1 MEQCQGVKGNNGDC
15 CYIRDKDWII
25 GPVKD
30 DKELLTRV
38 QKEHDKNL
46 TWNDLFIDYAEGKKM
61 FSDKPLWQ
69 NKESYPA
76 MRVNPELE
84 GSPCVFFDNGCK
96 IHEIKSDVCK
106 NYKCQWLWSR
116 EVKDKFAYV
125 TTEAQDQTLIGIKEG
140 KFAGVVYKYGR
151 VSFAKEE
158 DANGNLPMQFQYD
171 IVDNNGIQREQF
183 DDEFFKLIGDILV
196 EVIDEQTKVAI
207 DEPVAVDRKNSSK

>member
-1 MEQCQGVKGNNGDC
+1 MNYCMEQCQGVKGNNGDC
-15 CYIRDKDWII
+15 CHIRDKDWII

-38 QKEHDKNL
+38 QKEHDKDL
-46 TWNDLFIDYAEGKKM
+46 TWSDLFIDYEEGKKM
-61 FSDKPLWQ
+61 FSDKSLWQ
-69 NKESYPA
+69 DKKSYPV

-106 NYKCQWLWSR
+106 NYKCQWLWSK

-140 KFAGVVYKYGR
+140 KFAGVVYKYGK
-151 VSFAKEE
+151 VSFGEKEDE
-158 DANGNLPMQFQYD
+158 NGNLPMKFHYD
-171 IVDNNGIQREQF
+171 IVDNNEIPREQF
-183 DDEFFKLIGDILV
+183 GEDFFTLIGDILV
-196 EVIDEQTKVAI
+196 EVIEEQANN
-207 DEPVAVDRKNSSK
+207 ESVDRKNSSK

>member
-15 CYIRDKDWII
+15 CHIRDKDWII

-38 QKEHDKNL
+38 QKEHDKDL
-46 TWNDLFIDYAEGKKM
+46 TWSDLFIDYEEGKKM
-61 FSDKPLWQ
+61 FSDKSLWQ
-69 NKESYPA
+69 DKKSYPV

-106 NYKCQWLWSR
+106 NYKCQWLWSK

-140 KFAGVVYKYGR
+140 KFAGVVYKYGK
-151 VSFAKEE
+151 VSFGEKEDE
-158 DANGNLPMQFQYD
+158 NGNLPMKFHYD
-171 IVDNNGIQREQF
+171 IVDNNEIPREQF
-183 DDEFFKLIGDILV
+183 GEDFFTLIGDILV
-196 EVIDEQTKVAI
+196 EVIEEQANN
-207 DEPVAVDRKNSSK
+207 EPVDRKNSSK